1 MSKAGLETLTR
12 YAAAEFAN
20 LSIRIN
26 AISAC
31 PANTNSLRYIRVP
44 EDEISY
50 FKKKMQSNIPLG
62 RIAETDDIVKVIF
75 FYQVKGV
82 LKLQGKNKS

>member
-1 MSKAGLETLTR
+1 MYGVISYAMSKAGLETLTR

-31 PANTNSLRYIRVP
+31 PVNTNSLRYIKVS
-44 EDEISY
+44 ENEISY
-50 FKKKMQSNIPLG
+50 FKKNEKQYTF
-62 RIAETDDIVKVIF
+62 R
-75 FYQVKGV
+75 
-82 LKLQGKNKS
+82 KNS